1 VDRDRL
7 KALAVLE
14 GIALGIA
21 LAAPV
26 TPSRTGSTWS
36 PAEMFTPDP
45 NYLQKVLAGFVVVN
59 LMIAVIGVAVWLLD
73 RRSGSR

>member
-1 VDRDRL
+1 MDRDRL
-7 KALAVLE
+7 KALATLE

-36 PAEMFTPDP
+36 PAELFTADP
-45 NYLQKVLAGFVVVN
+45 NYLQKVLASFVVVN
-59 LMIAVIGVAVWLLD
+59 LMIAAIGVVVWLWV
-73 RRSGSR
+73 RRGGSR